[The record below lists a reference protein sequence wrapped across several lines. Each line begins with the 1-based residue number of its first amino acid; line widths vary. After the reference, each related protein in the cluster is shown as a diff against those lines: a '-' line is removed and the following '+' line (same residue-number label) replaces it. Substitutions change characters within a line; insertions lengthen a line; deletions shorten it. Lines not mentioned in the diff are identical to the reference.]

1 MKRRRGSAINRD
13 QFYEWTKKEKQRQK
27 LDRNWL
33 IKKRER
39 ITEPWRLAIFKLRKQ
54 LEEECLSHP
63 AERRRFQ
70 DCRLIDNF
78 IDAVGPSSKG
88 FESAMMSYWL
98 FCGSPWQ
105 DQLGYEETRQQH
117 YAELK
122 TFGLSPE
129 FERKPFS
136 RAAVDELTFRL
147 DSLAA
152 WIEAQ
157 ESWVFWKSLN
167 RHPAVW
173 DRDDPRASRQAIDAD
188 LLAQLP
194 TVTDG
199 LSDWFIAEIVEWFR
213 TWTKPQWI
221 KVLKL
226 ATRAAERGE
235 KAITELDTWVWW
247 RYPIFR
253 RYRWSAAEVC
263 RAARQKFGDIGHVN
277 NEAAFQSAWVR
288 RGLRFTGKRRR
299 RRCPL
304 LWDFVMNEQVPTNV
318 SSKLPLL
325 DWIPYEKSPA
335 RS

>member
-1 MKRRRGSAINRD
+1 VA
-13 QFYEWTKKEKQRQK
+13 KKKQRIQT
-27 LDRNWL
+27 LRREQARL
-33 IKKRER
+33 IKERQR
-39 ITEPWRLAIFKLRKQ
+39 ITEPWRLAIFKLREQ

-63 AERRRFQ
+63 TERRRFQ
-70 DCRLIDNF
+70 HCRLIDNF
-78 IDAVGPSSKG
+78 IAQTEASPITADL
-88 FESAMMSYWL
+88 MSYWL

-105 DQLGYEETRQQH
+105 DQLGYDQAQQQH

-122 TFGLSPE
+122 ALGLCRE
-129 FERKPFS
+129 FQPQLRK
-136 RAAVDELTFRL
+136 ANIEQVMIELFIRL

-157 ESWVFWKSLN
+157 ESWVFWKRLN
-167 RHPAVW
+167 KEPAVW
-173 DRDDPRASRQAIDAD
+173 DRDDPQGRRQAFDAE
-188 LLAQLP
+188 LLARLP

-199 LSDWFIAEIVEWFR
+199 ISDWLIAEIVGNFR
-213 TWTKPQWI
+213 TWTKPQWVKI
-221 KVLKL
+221 LKL

-235 KAITELDTWVWW
+235 EVITDLDRWVWW
-247 RYPIFR
+247 RYPIFS

-263 RAARQKFGDIGHVN
+263 RAARQKFGDIDHVN

-304 LWDFVMNEQVPTNV
+304 LWDFVINEQVPRNV
-318 SSKLPLL
+318 SSKIPLL
-325 DWIPYEKSPA
+325 AWISYEKSPS